1 MLQFFEKI
9 GEWNPQFTREI
20 KGRLKIFPVLVT
32 SAISL
37 IVQSVVFLAQLG
49 QIPGKEY
56 RMNEQYCGI
65 GKSYQEQISDL
76 GQVLTKL
83 QNSFYRYSSK
93 KYFNAE
99 KLENIRT
106 QLQEVKN
113 TRARLEDSYYKQPC
127 PRGQINMVEWWHD
140 HWGYIFQ
147 SLSII
152 LIFTLLV
159 AGTYLLINN
168 LAQEERRGTL
178 NFIRLSP
185 QSEVSVLTGKILG
198 VPILVYLFVVLAI
211 PFHIFSGK
219 AAGIAFSHILSYYAV
234 LVGSCIFFFSAACLF
249 SLVTRVL
256 GGFQPWLGAGAVLM
270 FLTFVFS
277 TAQYSNYLNNGA
289 AWFRMF
295 SPIDATSYLFPNLF
309 RNYSDKYWEKYKELQ
324 FFYIPIGANVASF
337 IGMHL
342 ANYGL
347 WTYGIWQGL
356 LRRFRNPNT
365 PVISKLQSYFFVT
378 FVQVLSWGFT
388 LQNVKNFYPSS
399 SLGKPQPTYYD
410 INTQILQNL
419 PIFAL
424 FNFALIFGLIFILSH
439 ERQTIQDWAR
449 YRYKGTST
457 RKSWWHNSL
466 LRDLIFGEK
475 SPALLTFALC
485 SLIITIP
492 ITIWIILS
500 EHLNVRN
507 NYAIDWLIQDIG
519 RFRAILGIVLL
530 VVLWGIGATVAQRML
545 LLKTSKRYLWALG
558 TTSTLLFAPAIILS
572 ILNNTIAKNS
582 ALWLFSS
589 YPWAALAETSLPIV
603 FMALFTEVMVLGFL
617 NIRMAKQIKLAGESA
632 TQALK

>member
-1 MLQFFEKI
+1 MLQFLEKI

-20 KGRLKIFPVLVT
+20 KGRLKIFPILVT

-76 GQVLTKL
+76 GQVLSKL
-83 QNSFYRYSSK
+83 QKNFFHYSSK
-93 KYFNAE
+93 QYFDAE

-113 TRARLEDSYYKQPC
+113 TRAHLQDILYQQPC
-127 PRGQINMVEWWHD
+127 PRGQIDMAEWWRD
-140 HWGYIFQ
+140 HWEYMFQALSVIF
-147 SLSII
+147 
-152 LIFTLLV
+152 IFTLLV

-168 LAQEERRGTL
+168 LAQEERKGTL

-198 VPILVYLFVVLAI
+198 VPILVYLFIALAI

-219 AAGIAFSHILSYYAV
+219 LAGIALSHIFSYYIV
-234 LVGSCIFFFSAACLF
+234 LVGSCIFFYSAACLF
-249 SLVTRVL
+249 SLVTQFL

-270 FLTFVFS
+270 FLTLVFS
-277 TAQYSNYLNNGA
+277 TAQYSNNLNNGA

-295 SPIDATSYLFPNLF
+295 SPIDATSYLFPNF
-309 RNYSDKYWEKYKELQ
+309 FNSRYDRSWEKYKELQ
-324 FFYIPIGANVASF
+324 FFYIPIGANIGSF

-347 WTYGIWQGL
+347 WTYEIWQGL

-365 PVISKLQSYFFVT
+365 PVISKLQSYFLIT

-388 LQNVKNFYPSS
+388 LQNVKNFYPNVG
-399 SLGKPQPTYYD
+399 GKSQPSYYD

-424 FNFALIFGLIFILSH
+424 FNFVLMFGLIFILAH

-449 YRYKGTST
+449 YRHKNTST
-457 RKSWWHNSL
+457 HKGWWHNSL

-475 SPALLTFALC
+475 SPALLTLAFHA
-485 SLIITIP
+485 LIITIP
-492 ITIWIILS
+492 ISIWIIIS
-500 EHLNVRN
+500 QQLNVRN
-507 NYAIDWLIQDIG
+507 NYAINWLIQDIG

-558 TTSTLLFAPAIILS
+558 TTSALLFAPAIILS
-572 ILNNTIAKNS
+572 ILNNTIS
-582 ALWLFSS
+582 RRSVLWLFSS
-589 YPWAALAETSLPIV
+589 YPWEALPTTDLPIV
-603 FMALFTEVMVLGFL
+603 FMGLFTEVMVLGFL
-617 NIRMAKQIKLAGESA
+617 NIHMAKQIKLAGESA

>member
-1 MLQFFEKI
+1 MLQFLEKI

-37 IVQSVVFLAQLG
+37 IVQAVVFLAQLG
-49 QIPGKEY
+49 QIPDKYY
-56 RMNEQYCGI
+56 RMNEKYCGI
-65 GKSYQEQISDL
+65 GKSYQEQLSDL
-76 GQVLTKL
+76 SQVLRKL
-83 QNSFYRYSSK
+83 QDSFFHYSSK
-93 KYFNAE
+93 KYFDAE
-99 KLENIRT
+99 KLENVRT
-106 QLQEVKN
+106 QLQQVKN
-113 TRARLEDSYYKQPC
+113 QRANLENILYKQPC
-127 PRGQINMVEWWHD
+127 PQSQIDMAEWWRD
-140 HWGYIFQ
+140 HWEYMFQ
-147 SLSII
+147 ALSII
-152 LIFTLLV
+152 FIFTLLV

-211 PFHIFSGK
+211 PFHIFTGK
-219 AAGIAFSHILSYYAV
+219 AAGIAFSYIFSYYAV
-234 LVGSCIFFFSAACLF
+234 LIGSCIFFFSAACLF
-249 SLVTRVL
+249 SLVTKFF
-256 GGFQPWLGAGAVLM
+256 GGFQPWLGAGAVLL
-270 FLTFVFS
+270 FLTCIFS
-277 TAQYSNYLNNGA
+277 TAQYSGYFNNGA

-309 RNYSDKYWEKYKELQ
+309 NSRYSYDRSWKAYTEIQ
-324 FFYIPIGANVASF
+324 FFYIPVGANVASF
-337 IGMHL
+337 IGIHL

-365 PVISKLQSYFFVT
+365 PVISKIQSYFLVT
-378 FVQVLSWGFT
+378 FVQVLTWGFT
-388 LQNVKNFYPSS
+388 LQYVKNS
-399 SLGKPQPTYYD
+399 GKPETSYYD
-410 INTQILQNL
+410 INSQILQNWPL
-419 PIFAL
+419 FAL
-424 FNFALIFGLIFILSH
+424 FNFVLMFGLIFILSH

-449 YRYKGTST
+449 YRHKTTST
-457 RKSWWHNSL
+457 RKGWWYNSL

-475 SPALLTFALC
+475 SPALLTFALH

-492 ITIWIILS
+492 IITWVILS
-500 EHLNVRN
+500 LHLNVRN
-507 NYAIDWLIQDIG
+507 NYDIDWLINGVG
-519 RFRAILGIVLL
+519 RFKAILGIILL
-530 VVLWGIGATVAQRML
+530 VILWGIGATVAQRML

-558 TTSTLLFAPAIILS
+558 ATTALLFAPALILS
-572 ILNNTIAKNS
+572 ILNNTISRNS

-589 YPWAALAETSLPIV
+589 YPWEALAETNLPIV

-617 NIRMAKQIKLAGESA
+617 NIRLAKQIKLVGESI